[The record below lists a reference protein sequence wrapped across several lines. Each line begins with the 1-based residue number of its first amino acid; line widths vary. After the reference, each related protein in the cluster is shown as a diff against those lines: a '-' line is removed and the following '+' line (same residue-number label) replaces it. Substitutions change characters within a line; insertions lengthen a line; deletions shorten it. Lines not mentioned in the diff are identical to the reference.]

1 MWFQAH
7 HLVSRASLVWW
18 ARLLNRICCL
28 PKNIRLSPNSRAI
41 YCRLSGVTTWRV
53 SLWTADVS
61 YGGISGVSREAACV
75 IPQWRFTWWIR
86 LVMLNQKRNSRV
98 RIFVWDF
105 PSGTMPEDARPSRRT
120 SLALLH
126 GKLLPG
132 DSEQWVKREWRAG
145 QTRPSCQTRPQYLHH
160 CPARLLP
167 NPKEVVRT
175 PPCIKLALAPSG
187 CWAKGGCWKW
197 TC

>member
-1 MWFQAH
+1 MASLDTFSFLSTIVMWFQAH

-75 IPQWRFTWWIR
+75 IPQWRFTDELGWWCWTKRGTHVSEYLCEIFLQGQCPR
-86 LVMLNQKRNSRV
+86 MLGRHGELHLLCFMENCCQGIANNEWSGNGEQGKSGHPV
-98 RIFVWDF
+98 RW
-105 PSGTMPEDARPSRRT
+105 GHNT
-120 SLALLH
+120 SITA
-126 GKLLPG
+126 LPG
-132 DSEQWVKREWRAG
+132 FFLTQR
-145 QTRPSCQTRPQYLHH
+145 
-160 CPARLLP
+160 
-167 NPKEVVRT
+167 
-175 PPCIKLALAPSG
+175 
-187 CWAKGGCWKW
+187 KW
-197 TC
+197 